1 MKLEESNMS
10 DAWHNGQPNGGKGE
24 NCVTATDTG
33 FVDDSCDSPHCGI
46 CELPTSPLFH
56 MRGLC
61 QKSNFDFQYSWAG
74 GYSDQQAKKY
84 TFVGVRNEG
93 FLFWDDSQKYWKL
106 QNINDIKILG

>member
-46 CELPTSPLFH
+46 CELPTSPTNRPTMQWTADNLFICSAAITPTY
-56 MRGLC
+56 RQISCTAPSPARASPTLAA
-61 QKSNFDFQYSWAG
+61 N
-74 GYSDQQAKKY
+74 
-84 TFVGVRNEG
+84 
-93 FLFWDDSQKYWKL
+93 SQMNKL
-106 QNINDIKILG
+106 